1 MVRSGPALTCGNA
14 LTFTMRDSEFPV
26 QNVSA
31 CPVGVKIYS
40 TSISKLVVLI
50 RVSLMAD
57 VEPEA
62 VGLLIPDTAA
72 LVQVNVVPARLL
84 VIE

>member
-1 MVRSGPALTCGNA
+1 
-14 LTFTMRDSEFPV
+14 MRDSEFPV

-31 CPVGVKIYS
+31 CPVGVSIYS
-40 TSISKLVVLI
+40 TSISKLVVFI
-50 RVSLMAD
+50 RVSLMAE

-62 VGLLIPDTAA
+62 VGLLIPASAA
-72 LVQVNVVPARLL
+72 LVHVNDVPARLL